1 MGGRGACGSSSSH
14 FSVEGKKTGLWPP
27 LKKMADKF
35 KIIIRLLL
43 DDDTVLILDP
53 IMRSVSELSLDE
65 IFGTLMN
72 N

>member
-1 MGGRGACGSSSSH
+1 MGGRGACD

>member
-1 MGGRGACGSSSSH
+1 
-14 FSVEGKKTGLWPP
+14 
-27 LKKMADKF
+27 MADKF

-53 IMRSVSELSLDE
+53 IMRSVSEFSLDE

>member
-1 MGGRGACGSSSSH
+1 MYEGGCGRKIQDGYSHSSDDQ
-14 FSVEGKKTGLWPP
+14 K
-27 LKKMADKF
+27 
-35 KIIIRLLL
+35 IIRLLL
-43 DDDTVLILDP
+43 DNDTRIILDP

>member
-1 MGGRGACGSSSSH
+1 MNERGQVSQ
-14 FSVEGKKTGLWPP
+14 
-27 LKKMADKF
+27 DKF
-35 KIIIRLLL
+35 EIIIRLLF
-43 DDDTVLILDP
+43 DNDIRLILDP

>member
-1 MGGRGACGSSSSH
+1 MLIGIEDLGMCVCGGGKEV
-14 FSVEGKKTGLWPP
+14 VEERN
-27 LKKMADKF
+27 KMATHGSGDQK
-35 KIIIRLLL
+35 IIRLLL
-43 DDDTVLILDP
+43 DNDTRLILDP

>member
-1 MGGRGACGSSSSH
+1 MQTKSRVACYMQLVDCVTGFSH
-14 FSVEGKKTGLWPP
+14 GCGDQK
-27 LKKMADKF
+27 
-35 KIIIRLLL
+35 IIRLLL
-43 DDDTVLILDP
+43 DNDTRLILDP

>member
-1 MGGRGACGSSSSH
+1 MLIGIEDWGGCEGGCGR
-14 FSVEGKKTGLWPP
+14 
-27 LKKMADKF
+27 
-35 KIIIRLLL
+35 KIQDGYSFTHGSGDQKIIRLFL
-43 DDDTVLILDP
+43 DNDTRLILDP